1 MMSEYKVDYESIV
14 QTSYDV
20 TTTDGTRTGELEA
33 FCIPVLIPIS
43 MVGELMAAYDPSS
56 STSPTVQYSRPISRA
71 VLDALKRF
79 IGD

>member
-1 MMSEYKVDYESIV
+1 MSDYKTDYQQVRESIFTV
-14 QTSYDV
+14 ENS
-20 TTTDGTRTGELEA
+20 DGMQVVDLEA

-43 MVGELMAAYDPSS
+43 LVGELMANYDPSS
-56 STSPTVQYSRPISRA
+56 STSPTVAYSRTISRA